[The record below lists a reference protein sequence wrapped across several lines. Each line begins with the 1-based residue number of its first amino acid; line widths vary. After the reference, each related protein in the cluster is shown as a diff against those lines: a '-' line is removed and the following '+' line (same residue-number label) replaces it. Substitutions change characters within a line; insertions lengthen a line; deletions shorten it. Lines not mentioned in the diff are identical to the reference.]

1 MTLKLTLAIFSAI
14 ALIAGVAFVVS
25 PLPFSYTQEDIE
37 QDRVLLSRTG
47 GRAIYAFDPEHKD
60 TIWGIIFDY
69 DWVGYSDHLQLIEQ
83 GPDVKM
89 LFTKS
94 ALSYEQ
100 LEYALATLEIR
111 ELHVRAYELNKEM
124 FELISSEPTLHH
136 LNLDLSTY
144 EPQDFG
150 SLKSETLFSL
160 RTDMDLLGEASTENF
175 YSFPNLSSIDIFG
188 LRAPKQNDEELR
200 ISPAGVAWLERLH
213 NLKTIEISGYFL
225 DSEAISSL
233 SSLKQLDA
241 INLERSCVAIDREK
255 KQEMLVKFTLPRNS
269 TIGLRDC

>member
-69 DWVGYSDHLQLIEQ
+69 DWVGNSDHLQLIEQ

-188 LRAPKQNDEELR
+188 LRAPKENDEELR
-200 ISPAGVAWLERLH
+200 ISPAGVAWLERLP